1 MQLKILLCYAVLRLS
16 NRPSMTG
23 WAHLKLIRT
32 QDLAARTT
40 TLLLLRN
47 GPNITTIYRPT
58 LMMKNT
64 SNWWWTIHGISTMLH
79 PFTSQ
84 YLKDGTI
91 KTPKPALTLA
101 LPRRACLAISRAR
114 HPTTWTFAAQW
125 VHIITVAKHLLW
137 NQWPTLPFVSL
148 HMLKSPDRLLQVFLS
163 VTTLTFI
170 KSTLRIRALVW
181 NTHSKLIA
189 TQKKSSAT
197 CSLSD

>member
-1 MQLKILLCYAVLRLS
+1 MRLKILLCYAVLRLR

-32 QDLAARTT
+32 QALAARTT

-47 GPNITTIYRPT
+47 GLNTTTIYRPT

-64 SNWWWTIHGISTMLH
+64 SNWWWTIRGTSTMLH
-79 PFTSQ
+79 PFTRQ

-91 KTPKPALTLA
+91 KTRKPALTLA
-101 LPRRACLAISRAR
+101 LPRRARLAISRAR
-114 HPTTWTFAAQW
+114 HPTTWTFVARW
-125 VHIITVAKHLLW
+125 VHIITVAKRLLW

-148 HMLKSPDRLLQVFLS
+148 HMLKSPDRLLRVFLS

-181 NTHSKLIA
+181 NTHSKWMD